1 MSLLDEARIRNNRGE
16 EVNFAWTIV
25 IATSNFGAREILAE
39 AKKSP
44 MGYAINSNRETG
56 KGFGSVTAAAVERLN
71 DNIYHTIR
79 NVLKDPFKSPF
90 KPEFLNRFDRI
101 VVYRFLTYQEYAV
114 ILDKQIALINDWLA
128 KEAGVM
134 LVVTPK
140 AKQWILENGIDFED
154 GVRSLERFLRRKI
167 REALA
172 KFLLIGE
179 FQPGDVI
186 GMGLKDDALDFWK
199 DSGPPD
205 SGASSA
211 LALPS
216 GLESN
221 TETELE
227 K

>member
-1 MSLLDEARIRNNRGE
+1 
-16 EVNFAWTIV
+16 VNFAWTIV

-44 MGYAINSNRETG
+44 MGYGIDINSTTG
-56 KGFGSVTAAAVERLN
+56 KDLGRMTAAAVKRLN
-71 DNIYHTIR
+71 DRIYQNIR
-79 NVLKDPFKSPF
+79 NALKDPLKSPF

-101 VVYRFLTYQEYAV
+101 VVFRFLTLKEYAV
-114 ILDKQIALINDWLA
+114 ILDKQIALLNDWLA
-128 KEAGVM
+128 KEAGAM

-216 GLESN
+216 GLGSG
-221 TETELE
+221 TELE
-227 K
+227 LEK